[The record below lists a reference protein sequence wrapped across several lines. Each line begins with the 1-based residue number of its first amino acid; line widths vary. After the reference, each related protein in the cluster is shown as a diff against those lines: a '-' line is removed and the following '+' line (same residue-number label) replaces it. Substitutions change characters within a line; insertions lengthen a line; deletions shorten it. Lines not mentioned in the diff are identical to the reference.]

1 MFLFQLFISTF
12 KVTMCYKPFP
22 YIIMDMM
29 YIIFGCIF
37 IEPPLSKSY
46 GQNSRLVSSYL
57 INFIHG

>member
-1 MFLFQLFISTF
+1 
-12 KVTMCYKPFP
+12 MCYKPFP